1 MRILFA
7 TRGFPPDATGG
18 TEVYTYKLAAG
29 LQRAGHEVSVLCVG
43 RWADGPRH
51 FNGCTV
57 EAYQGVTTTKI
68 HFNWMR
74 APDPNRYLYDNPVVE
89 RFASQHLAE
98 LKPDVVHITS
108 CDRLSASVISAVNR
122 AGIPVVLS
130 LTDFWFLCPKL
141 NLARWDGQLCD
152 GDTSPWECLKCS
164 LAPSRAYRCA
174 AAALPERPLR
184 ATLTNLSKKP
194 SLARVPG
201 LRGSALNM
209 FERKSHLSNMLNM
222 VDCAT
227 IATPFGASLFRDLL
241 PEHLLHVIPYGHA
254 LGWLPGHTHKTWS
267 QELRF
272 GFIGSLCEGS
282 GLHLLIEAFR
292 RIPRTTAVRLFIYG
306 EFPKNGYGEKLL
318 ELASADQR
326 IHFCG
331 RYTHERSADVYPSL
345 DVLVIPSL
353 WYDLPLVAY
362 EALASRT
369 VVVATN
375 LMGLNEVIQ
384 DEGTGLLF
392 ERGNVD
398 ALAAQLRRLTDSPEL
413 LARLRNADRNVR
425 SIEDVVIEFEG
436 IYSRLTKGLPYQCS
450 EQVAHEAPDPD
461 ERMHMNPESYPSG
474 ATPSSAPT
482 RDVSIIMVSW
492 NDKEYLKPCLD
503 SVYRGGLRHSA
514 EVIVVDNGSVDGSQ
528 AMLREQFP
536 EVRLIQN
543 EANVGLSRAS
553 NQGIAASRGRYL
565 LLLNN
570 DTLVDERSLDKMVDF
585 LDAHPDAAA
594 VGGRLLNPDSSLQA
608 GYNRFS
614 TLGEEFL
621 VATRLGRFV
630 SEIYPSQV
638 EDHQAM
644 AVDWLGS
651 ACLLLRREALQQ
663 VGLLD
668 EDYFIYGDEVDLQY
682 RLRKAGWGVY
692 FLPSA
697 HTIHFGGRSMDRWR
711 RRRMVYRGK
720 MLFYKKNYGL
730 ARTAMLRLMLGSL
743 SLVKMLPWCTALA
756 IPSWRHRATMELRSN
771 LDVLR
776 LCLTLT

>member
-18 TEVYTYKLAAG
+18 TEVYTYMLAAA
-29 LQRAGHEVSVLCVG
+29 LQRAGHEVSVICIG
-43 RWADGPRH
+43 RWTDGPNH

-57 EAYQGVTTTKI
+57 ESFQGVTTTKL

-74 APDPNRYLYDNPVVE
+74 APDPNRYLYDNSVVE
-89 RFASQHLAE
+89 RFVSQHLTE
-98 LKPDVVHITS
+98 LKPDVVHVTS
-108 CDRLSASVISAVNR
+108 CDRLSASVILTVKR

-130 LTDFWFLCPKL
+130 LMDFWFLCPKI

-164 LAPSRAYRCA
+164 LAPSLAYRWTDA
-174 AAALPERPLR
+174 ILPERSLQ
-184 ATLTNLSKKP
+184 AAMTTLSKKP
-194 SLARVPG
+194 SLARVRG
-201 LRGSALNM
+201 LRGLALNM
-209 FERKSHLSNMLNM
+209 FERKSYLASVLNM

-227 IATPFGASLFRDLL
+227 IATPFGASLFRDALPQNLL
-241 PEHLLHVIPYGHA
+241 RLTPYGHD
-254 LGWLPGHTHKTWS
+254 LSWLSGHTHKTWS

-272 GFIGSLCEGS
+272 GFIGSLCEAKGP
-282 GLHLLIEAFR
+282 HLLIEAFR
-292 RIPRTTAVRLFIYG
+292 RIPRTSAVRLFIYG
-306 EFPKNGYGEKLL
+306 EFPKDRYGEKLL
-318 ELASADQR
+318 ELASTDQR

-331 RYTHERSADVYPSL
+331 RYAHERSAEVYPSL

-353 WYDLPLVAY
+353 WYDFPLVAH

-375 LMGLNEVIQ
+375 LMGLNEIIQ
-384 DEGTGLLF
+384 DEVNGLLF
-392 ERGNVD
+392 ERDNVD

-413 LARLRNADRNVR
+413 LARLRDADRKVR
-425 SIEDVVIEFEG
+425 SIEDVVTEFEE
-436 IYSRLTKGLPYQCS
+436 IYSRLREGLPCQCS
-450 EQVAHEAPDPD
+450 KQIARETPDLD
-461 ERMHMNPESYPSG
+461 ERMRMNHESYPCPT
-474 ATPSSAPT
+474 TPSSAPAH
-482 RDVSIIMVSW
+482 DVSIIMVSW

-503 SVYRGGLRHSA
+503 SIYGAGLRHSV
-514 EVIVVDNGSVDGSQ
+514 EVVVVDNGSADGSQ

-536 EVRLIQN
+536 GVRLIQN
-543 EANVGLSRAS
+543 EANLGLSRAS

-570 DTLVDERSLDKMVDF
+570 DTVVDGRSLDKMVDF
-585 LDAHPDAAA
+585 LDTHPDAAV
-594 VGGRLLNPDSSLQA
+594 VGGRLLNPDRSLQA

-614 TLGEEFL
+614 TLKEEFL
-621 VATRLGRFV
+621 VATRLGRLV

-638 EDHQAM
+638 EERQATV
-644 AVDWLGS
+644 VDWLGS
-651 ACLLLRREALQQ
+651 ACLLLRREALHQ

-682 RLRKAGWGVY
+682 RFRNAGWSVY

-697 HTIHFGGRSMDRWR
+697 HTVHFGGRSMDRWR

-720 MLFYKKNYGL
+720 MLFYRKNYGL

-756 IPSWRHRATMELRSN
+756 IPSWRRRATMELRSN